1 MDGAEDLLLAQVLP
15 VHPGDVPGVAVVAVD
30 VGVLPE
36 ERVGALRGREAAHA
50 AQRRQVEP
58 GVVLL
63 ARLDVA
69 VAERAD
75 ALQVERLEDG
85 IETLLHAVAVGI
97 RLLGL
102 RIDVEPRRPE
112 EAAEV
117 VEEEVALDGHRAV
130 LRDGAGV
137 GVEVAQVGVVEPVHE
152 PVLVVPH
159 DLVGELRVLRVE
171 VRERL
176 PGDVVLQAEAVGRQL
191 HLGGVLLGGLLVR
204 LRPLDPLRL
213 DDRDGEAALDAPLHA
228 RRDEVLHLGDV
239 AGVDLVA
246 RRHVRE
252 RAPPSDATGREHH
265 ECQPDYSTHCQ
276 SPQNSR
282 DTRNRS
288 CHPTHRERVG
298 PTPRRR

>member
-1 MDGAEDLLLAQVLP
+1 MERRRTRRSDG
-15 VHPGDVPGVAVVAVD
+15 
-30 VGVLPE
+30 
-36 ERVGALRGREAAHA
+36 
-50 AQRRQVEP
+50 QVEP

-69 VAERAD
+69 VAEGAD

-85 IETLLHAVAVGI
+85 IEALLHAVAVGI
-97 RLLGL
+97 GLLGL

-112 EAAEV
+112 EATEV
-117 VEEEVALDGHRAV
+117 VEEEVTLDGHRAV
-130 LRDGAGV
+130 LGDGARV

-171 VRERL
+171 VGERL
-176 PGDVVLQAEAVGRQL
+176 TGDVVLQADAVGRQL
-191 HLGGVLLGGLLVR
+191 HLGRVLLGGLLVR

-213 DDRDGEAALDAPLHA
+213 DHRDGEATLDAPLHA
-228 RRDEVLHLGDV
+228 RRQEVLRLRDV
-239 AGVDLVA
+239 AGIDLVA

-288 CHPTHRERVG
+288 CHATHRQRVG